1 MTSTQ
6 QQRPRPRSGGVGK
19 VFTAADAVTK
29 SISLGT
35 AVAIPLA
42 IVFVVVIVFFVF
54 FCCKKRR
61 NKKKESSSLQGGD
74 GDEAHASLTRTSTS
88 DRNQRVRSDISSP
101 ADWESDSDEGD
112 LEKGRGREAGMN
124 GGREKMVEVSLSFG
138 GRGGGRANGGYMVP
152 GPGAPSP
159 VTPGLQRY

>member
-1 MTSTQ
+1 M
-6 QQRPRPRSGGVGK
+6 GK

-35 AVAIPLA
+35 AVAIPLV
-42 IVFVVVIVFFVF
+42 IVFLVVVLFFVF

-61 NKKKESSSLQGGD
+61 DKKKELSSRQGGD
-74 GDEAHASLTRTSTS
+74 GDEAHASLTGTSSS
-88 DRNQRVRSDISSP
+88 DRNQRVRSDISSS

-112 LEKGRGREAGMN
+112 LEKGRGRVAGMK
-124 GGREKMVEVSLSFG
+124 GGREKMVEVSLSLG
-138 GRGGGRANGGYMVP
+138 GGGRANGGYMVP

-159 VTPGLQRY
+159 VTPGLQRF